1 MAAKRW
7 DFRDEDLR
15 KYSVDLEHQVLSG
28 QRRILVNGR
37 EVFRGGKFGDTNSE
51 HAFDVDG
58 HSAAISIGT
67 NGFGYTYN
75 LTVGGLLIP
84 TEGATIPRPPRP
96 ETNTTVLPSPATPMT
111 STARPT
117 GVTSATASPTQGP
130 DPATAARVAL
140 VRRVEKGGRPVDED
154 HRRSG
159 STLAE
164 EIAVVVAGG
173 HDDQPIDASGGEGR
187 DELLFT
193 GLVFVGTSGEHQ
205 NPTLEGDVF
214 DFAVQS

>member
-1 MAAKRW
+1 MALGRG
-7 DFRDEDLR
+7 RDRYQVAQVSDAPV
-15 KYSVDLEHQVLSG
+15 SVSDEMRDALPDAG
-28 QRRILVNGR
+28 LV
-37 EVFRGGKFGDTNSE
+37 VGKD
-51 HAFDVDG
+51 
-58 HSAAISIGT
+58 AI
-67 NGFGYTYN
+67 
-75 LTVGGLLIP
+75 
-84 TEGATIPRPPRP
+84 
-96 ETNTTVLPSPATPMT
+96 
-111 STARPT
+111 
-117 GVTSATASPTQGP
+117 
-130 DPATAARVAL
+130 
-140 VRRVEKGGRPVDED
+140 RVEKGGRPVDED